1 MLILHFQ
8 TKLIA
13 LAGLLARLPTGTG
26 LYMAQKPES
35 TADGKS
41 GYGRRT
47 IGRQY
52 RATDYKNQELANSLL
67 ICFFSVDAMV
77 HVTM

>member
-13 LAGLLARLPTGTG
+13 LAGLARLPTGTG
-26 LYMAQKPES
+26 LWRKPES

-52 RATDYKNQELANSLL
+52 RATDYKNQELASLL

>member
-1 MLILHFQ
+1 MLILHFR

-26 LYMAQKPES
+26 LWRKPES